1 MEGLRLEFKE
11 AFVNMHDRRCM
22 RVWES
27 AGRDFP
33 RVRLGDLTI
42 RVHFWEERDGATIK
56 QLKGVKG
63 LAGWDLPQEGPATE
77 KNKRWEQKIR
87 KEKKWWTRTRQGPE
101 VLALRVIASHRLT
114 TLSALRANPE
124 ALKFILFSNIF
135 YLTTNLHVTSVT
147 NDRTVYRAKQR
158 FSIFCIL
165 RLILILLL
173 FEIMMFAAFNP

>member
-1 MEGLRLEFKE
+1 
-11 AFVNMHDRRCM
+11 MHDRRCI

-135 YLTTNLHVTSVT
+135 YLATNLHVTNVT
-147 NDRTVYRAKQR
+147 KNRTVYRAKQR
-158 FSIFCIL
+158 FGIFCIL
-165 RLILILLL
+165 RLILILFTIREYDVRSL
-173 FEIMMFAAFNP
+173 